1 MIGPIFSYFRNL
13 KEENSISSNIQSKNN
28 INNSNKLNQMTIIV
42 SIEKDQNIIHLFGKK
57 FVENNENNCY
67 LLIDGQKYSLT
78 SSIKLNENQKTR
90 NFIEIKLIESRT
102 ITDMSFLLCY
112 ENEHS
117 IDEL

>member
-1 MIGPIFSYFRNL
+1 M

-67 LLIDGQKYSLT
+67 L
-78 SSIKLNENQKTR
+78 
-90 NFIEIKLIESRT
+90 F
-102 ITDMSFLLCY
+102 
-112 ENEHS
+112 
-117 IDEL
+117 